1 MESGLGCML
10 NCLPNACAHA
20 HFRGG
25 AAHQD
30 TGRRRN
36 DQCRDL
42 RDQAI
47 ANRQKGVDL
56 EGFRYRHSV
65 LKNTY
70 GEAAEYVYERNED
83 ARYCVPSDKLARS
96 IHCAVEIGLMA
107 DQLAPPARFPV
118 VDKTRVEVGVDA
130 HLLSGHGVQSEPGRH
145 LGDALR
151 TFRDHHEIYDHQDYE
166 YDKADHIIAARQRK
180 CRRRE

>member
-1 MESGLGCML
+1 MHAELLAECF
-10 NCLPNACAHA
+10 AHA

-36 DQCRDL
+36 DQRGDL
-42 RDQAI
+42 RDQTI
-47 ANRQKGVDL
+47 ADRQKGVDL

-70 GEAAEYVYERNED
+70 RQAAEYVYERNED
-83 ARYCVPSDKLARS
+83 ARYCVPPDKFAGS

-107 DQLAPPARFPV
+107 DQSPA
-118 VDKTRVEVGVDA
+118 A
-130 HLLSGHGVQSEPGRH
+130 C
-145 LGDALR
+145 ALR
-151 TFRDHHEIYDHQDYE
+151 G
-166 YDKADHIIAARQRK
+166 
-180 CRRRE
+180 RR